1 MTRATDP
8 GHGLLPIGLER
19 SGEAEHPLPE
29 GAIGAHI
36 VRICSGQGIL
46 VQYDRVAVVSREPHG
61 EQALRQRL
69 ETVRG
74 KVEIVSDLR

>member
-19 SGEAEHPLPE
+19 SGEAVHPLPE

-46 VQYDRVAVVSREPHG
+46 VQYNRVAVSREPHG
-61 EQALRQRL
+61 EQALRQRR